1 MMIMLMP
8 AWRGRPGSSR
18 PRLGSSRLPSVV
30 WRIDVDES
38 DQREGEQGRESGRVG
53 HRCESTHERPLS
65 APMGGNRQVP
75 SHIEQRRS
83 KIQLPER
90 RIQERRE

>member
-1 MMIMLMP
+1 
-8 AWRGRPGSSR
+8 
-18 PRLGSSRLPSVV
+18 
-30 WRIDVDES
+30 
-38 DQREGEQGRESGRVG
+38 
-53 HRCESTHERPLS
+53 
-65 APMGGNRQVP
+65 MGGNRQVP